1 MQYILIQNL
10 YVNPFAYYAP
20 NPIFIFSNSSS
31 DKNIYF
37 SLFPYRISHQGAF
50 INGVVS
56 IFLLRKTIDIT
67 GFSKTFRDT
76 AVANKKYFE
85 HKDLVINKDLNK
97 VYHAAAL
104 VSTKYS

>member
-56 IFLLRKTIDIT
+56 IFLLRKTIQKQPLCRI
-67 GFSKTFRDT
+67 
-76 AVANKKYFE
+76 FE
-85 HKDLVINKDLNK
+85 QQDCNQ
-97 VYHAAAL
+97 AQ
-104 VSTKYS
+104 

>member
-56 IFLLRKTIDIT
+56 TFLLRKTI

-76 AVANKKYFE
+76 AVANKKDFE
-85 HKDLVINKDLNK
+85 HKDLVTNKDLNK